1 MFKMIQEI
9 FELEDDE
16 YVSDVYYELRKGLI
30 NYKEIDDA
38 YENLGLERS
47 DT

>member
-1 MFKMIQEI
+1 MIQEI

-16 YVSDVYYELRKGLI
+16 YVSNVYYELRKTLVG
-30 NYKEIDDA
+30 YKEIDDA
-38 YENLGLERS
+38 YENLELKRS